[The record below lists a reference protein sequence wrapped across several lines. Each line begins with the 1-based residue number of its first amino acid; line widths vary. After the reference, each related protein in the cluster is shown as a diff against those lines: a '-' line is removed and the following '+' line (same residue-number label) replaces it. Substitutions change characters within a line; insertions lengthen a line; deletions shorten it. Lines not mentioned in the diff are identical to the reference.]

1 MQYMFPNPVASFTY
15 PHNSVRSKNSASMC
29 AYALTL
35 LILGGMC
42 TGQEQ
47 RTKNQVSYNH
57 LNASM
62 RTRNAE
68 ITKKKINAA
77 KNIFPFLFFVM
88 LKNLNAV

>member
-1 MQYMFPNPVASFTY
+1 
-15 PHNSVRSKNSASMC
+15 MC

-42 TGQEQ
+42 MGQEQ

-62 RTRNAE
+62 HTRNAE

-77 KNIFPFLFFVM
+77 KNIFPFFFVM